1 MERFLINGQTPLSG
15 EVYISGAKNAAVAV
29 IPAVVMASDV
39 CVIDNLPNIE
49 DIRSLKDAMENIGAK
64 CEYLSE
70 HSLSINP
77 TAIKSY
83 IATTDSVRNMRA
95 SYYLVG
101 ALLGRFKKAEVA
113 LPGGCNFGNRPIDQ
127 HLKGFK
133 ALGAKV
139 SIENGIIKAYA
150 DELKGASIYLDVVSV
165 GATVN
170 IMLAA
175 VFAEGITT
183 IENAAKEPHIVD
195 CANFLNMMG
204 ANIKGAGTD
213 VIRIIGVEKLN
224 GARYT
229 IIPDQ
234 IEAGTYMIASAVTGG
249 DVVVRNIIPKH
260 MDPLSAKLSEM
271 NCEIIEGD
279 DYIRVKSNG
288 NLISTNIKT
297 RAYPGFPTDLQPQ
310 MTALLSV
317 AEGTGVITENIWEN
331 RFQYIDELKR
341 FGCNVTVEGRVAV
354 VEGGAKITGAT
365 AKATDLRAG
374 AALIIC
380 ALAAKGQTIIENTR
394 FIDRGYECI
403 EHKLRNLGADITR
416 VDKNGKISENTV
428 LIQKVN

>member
-1 MERFLINGQTPLSG
+1 LERFLINGQTPLSG